1 MAPRI
6 GCIFAHPDD
15 ETFCVGGIIAKYA
28 AAGADIDLY
37 CATNGDA
44 GKSAS
49 VPVSSRE
56 ELAAIRRQ
64 ELDVAARILGIR
76 SIEMGRYRDGELN
89 QADMSQLVG
98 DVVAFIRRTRPHVVL
113 GFGPEG
119 APTGHRDHRTLSYA
133 TTAAFFLSELATSY
147 PEQSLAPYR
156 ARRLYYHAWAYPMPD
171 PRLKLESV
179 RTTALVDVREWKHRK
194 AAAFEAHASQR
205 GSSHAFY
212 SSALVD
218 IEHLAFAAGD
228 PQPAAT
234 IDDVFAGL
242 EKLE

>member
-28 AAGADIDLY
+28 AAGAEIDLY
-37 CATNGDA
+37 CATHGDA
-44 GKSAS
+44 GKSAI

-64 ELDVAARILGIR
+64 ELDAAAQILGIR
-76 SIEMGRYRDGELN
+76 TIEMGRYRDGELY
-89 QADMSQLVG
+89 QADIAQLVG
-98 DVVAFIRRTRPHVVL
+98 DVVAFIRRTRPHILL

-119 APTGHRDHRTLSYA
+119 APTGHGDHRALSHA
-133 TTAAFFLSELATSY
+133 TTAAFFLSPLATSY
-147 PEQSLAPYR
+147 RDQGLPPYR
-156 ARRLYYHAWAYPMPD
+156 ARRFFFHAWAYPMPD
-171 PRLKLESV
+171 LRLKLESV
-179 RTTALVDVREWKHRK
+179 PATALIDVRDWKHLK
-194 AAAFEAHASQR
+194 AEAFEAHVTQR

-218 IEHLAFAAGD
+218 VERLAFAAGD
-228 PQPAAT
+228 PQPAPM
-234 IDDVFAGL
+234 IDDVLAGL
-242 EKLE
+242 ANLD